1 MKLFKQ
7 EDVVGIFRGFSEGG
21 LEFHADL
28 VFRYRS
34 EFQKIP
40 MHGQF
45 VLVQLESEDEA
56 VLGRVTSIS
65 SEGRLASGSG
75 EDYGLRAVDEDR
87 PIPEDLRDQY
97 LKYRVNIRTL
107 GVLRQVDGKLIYAAS
122 HRRLPHVGSKVA
134 FLSDE
139 VLQEVAGHN
148 VEGAELGFLA
158 LGEFIY
164 SGDDKRLERKPWMQ
178 LRSPGIVPKFQARNL
193 LSRRSF
199 VFARAGFGKSNL
211 IKLLFSN
218 LYREMPTVEK
228 RGGRHVP
235 VGTIIFDPDGEY
247 FWPDDKNRPGLC
259 DVPHLQDKVVVFT
272 RKTGPSPF
280 YQSFVAGDIRL
291 DIRRLRPSD
300 VISIALSPEKQ
311 DQQNVRKLKGLND
324 EDWWTLVDEIHQNG
338 NTADGDL
345 IKRLLRLEAQQDAEM
360 VAARA
365 NMTIIVKMLHDPSS
379 QMMDML
385 LYALKQGKICVVD
398 VSQMRG
404 GPALILSG
412 LVLQRIFDHNQ
423 EEFTKARPETI
434 PTIAVVEEAQSVLG
448 SGNSSGEGPYVT
460 WVKEGRKYD
469 LGAVLITQ
477 QPGSISGEILSQ
489 GDNWFVFHL
498 LSSADLQALKRA
510 NAHFSDDLLSAL
522 LNEPIEGNGVFWSSA
537 GGKSYPVPTR
547 ILSFETLYKTL
558 DPEYNRNAVD
568 SSAGVIRQRF
578 AEAIGAAVP
587 AHREKVAAAAVAS
600 STETAPL
607 FSTASSADAVNAAP
621 EAPDEPIDV
630 FETYASSA
638 IETLR
643 KRTDLIE
650 RIRKN
655 GLPWMGV
662 QTELLNALPTVLD
675 EQERQKLSYRLVPR
689 AMNELFGEEAWSRER
704 RPSKSKAGGY
714 TTWLVIKK

>member
-1 MKLFKQ
+1 
-7 EDVVGIFRGFSEGG
+7 
-21 LEFHADL
+21 
-28 VFRYRS
+28 
-34 EFQKIP
+34 
-40 MHGQF
+40 
-45 VLVQLESEDEA
+45 
-56 VLGRVTSIS
+56 
-65 SEGRLASGSG
+65 
-75 EDYGLRAVDEDR
+75 
-87 PIPEDLRDQY
+87 
-97 LKYRVNIRTL
+97 
-107 GVLRQVDGKLIYAAS
+107 
-122 HRRLPHVGSKVA
+122 
-134 FLSDE
+134 
-139 VLQEVAGHN
+139 
-148 VEGAELGFLA
+148 
-158 LGEFIY
+158 
-164 SGDDKRLERKPWMQ
+164 
-178 LRSPGIVPKFQARNL
+178 
-193 LSRRSF
+193 
-199 VFARAGFGKSNL
+199 
-211 IKLLFSN
+211 
-218 LYREMPTVEK
+218 
-228 RGGRHVP
+228 
-235 VGTIIFDPDGEY
+235 
-247 FWPDDKNRPGLC
+247 
-259 DVPHLQDKVVVFT
+259 
-272 RKTGPSPF
+272 
-280 YQSFVAGDIRL
+280 
-291 DIRRLRPSD
+291 
-300 VISIALSPEKQ
+300 
-311 DQQNVRKLKGLND
+311 
-324 EDWWTLVDEIHQNG
+324 
-338 NTADGDL
+338 
-345 IKRLLRLEAQQDAEM
+345 
-360 VAARA
+360 
-365 NMTIIVKMLHDPSS
+365 
-379 QMMDML
+379 MMDML

>member
-7 EDVVGIFRGFSEGG
+7 ENLVGIFRGFSEGG

-28 VFRYRS
+28 IFRYRN
-34 EFQKIP
+34 EFQRIP

-45 VLVQLESEDEA
+45 VVVQLESEDEA
-56 VLGRVTSIS
+56 VLGRITSIA

-107 GVLRQVDGKLIYAAS
+107 GVLRQVDGKLVYASS
-122 HRRLPHVGSKVA
+122 HRRLPHVGSRVA

-139 VLQEVAGHN
+139 VLREVSGHN
-148 VEGAELGFLA
+148 MEGAELGFLA

-164 SGDDKRLERKPWMQ
+164 SGDDKRLEHKPWMQ
-178 LRSPGIVPKFQARNL
+178 LKNPSIVPKFQARNL
-193 LSRRSF
+193 VSRRSF

-218 LYREMPTVEK
+218 LYRDTPTVEK
-228 RGGRHVP
+228 RGGRQVP
-235 VGTIIFDPDGEY
+235 VGTVIFDPDGEY

-259 DVPHLQDKVVVFT
+259 DVPPLQDKVVVFT
-272 RKTGPSPF
+272 RRTGPSAF

-311 DQQNVRKLKGLND
+311 DQQNVRKLKGMND
-324 EDWWTLVDEIHQNG
+324 EDWWALVDEIHRNG
-338 NTADGDL
+338 NAADGDL
-345 IKRLLRLEAQQDAEM
+345 IRKLLRLEAQQDAEM

-365 NMTIIVKMLHDPSS
+365 NMTSIVKMLHDPSS

-385 LYALKQGKICVVD
+385 LSALKQGKICVVD

-404 GPALILSG
+404 GPALVLSG
-412 LVLQRIFDHNQ
+412 LILQRIFDHNQ

-448 SGNSSGEGPYVT
+448 SGSSSGEGPYVT

-498 LSSADLQALKRA
+498 LSSGDLTALKRA

-537 GGKSYPVPTR
+537 GGKSYPVPAR
-547 ILSFETLYKTL
+547 ILSFEALYRAL
-558 DPEYNRNAVD
+558 DSEYNRAALETFAQKLRTEFAAAI
-568 SSAGVIRQRF
+568 SAAAPVQR
-578 AEAIGAAVP
+578 EM
-587 AHREKVAAAAVAS
+587 AAAVAAAGPV
-600 STETAPL
+600 EV
-607 FSTASSADAVNAAP
+607 ASAV
-621 EAPDEPIDV
+621 EAPDEPVDV
-630 FETYASSA
+630 FERYASTA
-638 IETLR
+638 IENLR
-643 KRTDLIE
+643 QRGDVLEK
-650 RIRKN
+650 IRR
-655 GLPWMGV
+655 GGIPWKGFQM
-662 QTELLNALPTVLD
+662 ELFGALPGVLD
-675 EQERQKLSYRLVPR
+675 EQEREKLAYRLVPR
-689 AMNELFGEEAWSRER
+689 AMNDLFGHERWGTER
-704 RPSKSKAGGY
+704 RPSKSKDGGL

>member
-1 MKLFKQ
+1 MKLFKP
-7 EDVVGIFRGFSEGG
+7 ENIVGIFRGFSEGG

-28 VFRYRS
+28 IFRYRN
-34 EFQKIP
+34 EFQRIP

-56 VLGRVTSIS
+56 VLGRITSIA

-107 GVLRQVDGKLIYAAS
+107 GVLRKVNGNLVYASS

-139 VLQEVAGHN
+139 VLREVCAHN
-148 VEGAELGFLA
+148 MEGAELGFLA

-178 LRSPGIVPKFQARNL
+178 FRSPSIVPKFQARNL
-193 LSRRSF
+193 VSRRSF

-211 IKLLFSN
+211 VKLLFSN
-218 LYREMPTVEK
+218 LYRDTPTAEK
-228 RGGRHVP
+228 RGGRQVP
-235 VGTIIFDPDGEY
+235 VGTVIFDPDGEY

-272 RKTGPSPF
+272 RRAGPSPF

-291 DIRRLRPSD
+291 DIRRLRPAD
-300 VISIALSPEKQ
+300 VVSIALSPEKQ

-338 NTADGDL
+338 NAADGDL
-345 IKRLLRLEAQQDAEM
+345 IRKLLRLETQQDAEM

-365 NMTIIVKMLHDPSS
+365 NMTSIVKMLHDPSS

-385 LYALKQGKICVVD
+385 LSALKKGKICVVD

-412 LVLQRIFDHNQ
+412 LILQRIFDHNQ

-498 LSSADLQALKRA
+498 LSSGDLTALKRA

-547 ILSFETLYKTL
+547 ILSFEALYSTL
-558 DPEYNRNAVD
+558 DTEYKLPALNTFAEILRKE
-568 SSAGVIRQRF
+568 F
-578 AEAIGAAVP
+578 AEAVTAAGP
-587 AHREKVAAAAVAS
+587 AIKEAVAAATGGNSAETVTAVA
-600 STETAPL
+600 ET
-607 FSTASSADAVNAAP
+607 
-621 EAPDEPIDV
+621 PDEPVDV
-630 FETYASSA
+630 FERYASAA
-638 IETLR
+638 IENVR
-643 KRTDLIE
+643 RRNDLLD
-650 RIRKN
+650 RIRRN
-655 GLPWMGV
+655 GMPWKGV
-662 QTELLNALPTVLD
+662 QMELFGALPKVLD
-675 EQERQKLSYRLVPR
+675 EQERDKLAYRLVPR
-689 AMNELFGEEAWSRER
+689 AMNELFGNERWETER
-704 RPSKSKAGGY
+704 RPSKSKGGGL
-714 TTWLVIKK
+714 TTWIVVKK

>member
-1 MKLFKQ
+1 MWEVRLHFFPMKF
-7 EDVVGIFRGFSEGG
+7 
-21 LEFHADL
+21 
-28 VFRYRS
+28 
-34 EFQKIP
+34 
-40 MHGQF
+40 
-45 VLVQLESEDEA
+45 
-56 VLGRVTSIS
+56 
-65 SEGRLASGSG
+65 
-75 EDYGLRAVDEDR
+75 LR
-87 PIPEDLRDQY
+87 
-97 LKYRVNIRTL
+97 
-107 GVLRQVDGKLIYAAS
+107 
-122 HRRLPHVGSKVA
+122 
-134 FLSDE
+134 
-139 VLQEVAGHN
+139 EVAGHN
-148 VEGAELGFLA
+148 MDGAELGFLA

-178 LRSPGIVPKFQARNL
+178 IRNPGIVPRFQARNL

-218 LYREMPTVEK
+218 LYRETPTVGK

-235 VGTIIFDPDGEY
+235 VGTVIFDPDGEY

-259 DVPHLQDKVVVFT
+259 DVPHLQDKVVVST

-291 DIRRLRPSD
+291 DIRRLRPGD
-300 VISIALSPEKQ
+300 IVSIALSPEKQ

-338 NTADGDL
+338 NAADGDL

-412 LVLQRIFDHNQ
+412 LILQRIFDHNQ

-498 LSSADLQALKRA
+498 LSSADLQSLKRA
-510 NAHFSDDLLSAL
+510 NAHFSDDLLSAS
-522 LNEPIEGNGVFWSSA
+522 LNEPIDGNGVFWSSA
-537 GGKSYPVPTR
+537 GGKSYPVPTQ

-558 DPEYNRNAVD
+558 DSEYNRSAVD
-568 SSAGVIRQRF
+568 SFAGVVRQRF
-578 AEAIGAAVP
+578 AQLHQLTP
-587 AHREKVAAAAVAS
+587 
-600 STETAPL
+600 
-607 FSTASSADAVNAAP
+607 
-621 EAPDEPIDV
+621 
-630 FETYASSA
+630 
-638 IETLR
+638 
-643 KRTDLIE
+643 KR
-650 RIRKN
+650 
-655 GLPWMGV
+655 
-662 QTELLNALPTVLD
+662 
-675 EQERQKLSYRLVPR
+675 
-689 AMNELFGEEAWSRER
+689 
-704 RPSKSKAGGY
+704 
-714 TTWLVIKK
+714 